1 MERKAKFTTT
11 TVHIREGVGTDMA
24 KDSGF
29 IVPQQNKYPIGDD
42 WGLLTNA
49 CPIDSPMIN
58 TQPGNAGVLQSVQK
72 LMTPVT
78 DDSDSGQCYD
88 STTKG

>member
-1 MERKAKFTTT
+1 
-11 TVHIREGVGTDMA
+11 MA
-24 KDSGF
+24 NKDSGF
-29 IVPQQNKYPIGDD
+29 QVPRQEKYPINDD
-42 WGLLTNA
+42 WGMLTNA

-58 TQPGNAGVLQSVQK
+58 TQPGNGGVLQSVQK